1 MGEFVRKLKKLF
13 GKDISES
20 TDTPTE
26 KSIHLPEQE
35 EPIDVAFARSF
46 AENALG
52 FLYVQDEVE
61 LLEGLQQMSEEFQ
74 VNHLLALDEKL
85 QSLLTRAKL
94 SITNNADSKVD
105 AFISTCEFLVAYN
118 GSVVLCNRQTGG
130 RRWSEMPDMHVII
143 GYTHQ
148 LVPKMGDAMSGIR
161 KFYGEERPEGI
172 TSVGGITI
180 NSDQR
185 SSLIPEEKG
194 KKLFLFL
201 VESPNL
207 VEP

>member
-1 MGEFVRKLKKLF
+1 MGEFVRKLKRLL
-13 GKDISES
+13 GQDIGEQ
-20 TDTPTE
+20 TDTPPE
-26 KSIHLPEQE
+26 QSIHLPEQE

-46 AENALG
+46 SENALG
-52 FLYVQDEVE
+52 FLYVQDEIE
-61 LLEGLQQMSEEFQ
+61 LLEGLQEMSREFQ
-74 VNHLLALDEKL
+74 VGQLLALDGEM
-85 QSLLTRAKL
+85 QSLLQRAKL
-94 SITNNADSKVD
+94 STTNDANTKVD
-105 AFISTCEFLVAYN
+105 AFVSTCEFLVAYN

-161 KFYGEERPEGI
+161 KLYGEERPEGI

-201 VESPNL
+201 VESPNH